1 MKIDKE
7 DIKIIEEM
15 AKKYNVS
22 IMTFSKMIAK
32 LENCNQQNL
41 KLQIRYTK
49 TEYDT
54 ICKKIREINEKYH
67 TNMSDGTYT
76 LLCVQEIIK
85 KNVQVSVLGIN
96 KITKREK
103 SNEAEKRTIRKNVRF
118 FSASDYNEVIKY
130 AEELGMSYSNFIRY
144 AALNVDLLNTYSN
157 IQN

>member
-85 KNVQVSVLGIN
+85 KMYKFLCWGL
-96 KITKREK
+96 
-103 SNEAEKRTIRKNVRF
+103 IR
-118 FSASDYNEVIKY
+118 
-130 AEELGMSYSNFIRY
+130 L
-144 AALNVDLLNTYSN
+144 LNVKNLTKLKKELYERMLGFFQLQ
-157 IQN
+157 IIMK